1 MKYVR
6 KYWREAV
13 CVLLF
18 SGLGGC
24 VSLLINGGKT
34 AKIIAAVLAVA
45 DVVALV
51 LLVRLLWRIKWKKAL
66 VRGLQKAF
74 EALSKFFLKVSDAV
88 MRRLGKY
95 RKNTL
100 YGNARI
106 TYYGSAERRGKKAAR
121 KTVKWKQLDS
131 TRERL
136 GFLYRYMIGKRI
148 SEGARA
154 RASDTPCELKKSIS
168 SSVEQDELFELYIGA
183 RYDERFEVSDAQLD
197 SLKLRLDAPDK
208 IK

>member
-1 MKYVR
+1 MKYLR
-6 KYWREAV
+6 EYWREAV

-24 VSLLINGGKT
+24 ISLLINGGK
-34 AKIIAAVLAVA
+34 AVKIIAAVLAVA
-45 DVVALV
+45 DAVALV
-51 LLVRLLWRIKWKKAL
+51 LMVRVLWRTKWKKAL
-66 VRGLQKAF
+66 VSGLQRAF
-74 EALSKFFLKVSDAV
+74 EVLSRFFIKVSDAV
-88 MRRLGKY
+88 MRRLGMY

-100 YGNARI
+100 YGNAKI
-106 TYYGSAERRGKKAAR
+106 TYYTGSASGTKKAVR

-131 TRERL
+131 ARERL

-154 RASDTPCELKKSIS
+154 RASDTPCELKQSIS
-168 SSVEQDELFELYIGA
+168 NSVEQDELFELYIGA
-183 RYDERFEVSDAQLD
+183 RYDERYEVTDAQVD
-197 SLKLRLDAPDK
+197 SLKTRLDAPDK

>member
-1 MKYVR
+1 MKYIR
-6 KYWREAV
+6 EYWREAV
-13 CVLLF
+13 CVLLI

-45 DVVALV
+45 DVVTLV

-74 EALSKFFLKVSDAV
+74 EALSKFFLKISDTI

-100 YGNARI
+100 YGNAKI

-121 KTVKWKQLDS
+121 RTVKWKQLD
-131 TRERL
+131 TPRQRL
-136 GFLYRYMIGKRI
+136 GFLYRYMIVKRI

-154 RASDTPCELKKSIS
+154 RASDTPCELKQSIS
-168 SSVEQDELFELYIGA
+168 NSVEQDELFELYIGA
-183 RYDERFEVSDAQLD
+183 RYDERFEVTDAQVD
-197 SLKLRLDAPDK
+197 SLKSRLDAPDK